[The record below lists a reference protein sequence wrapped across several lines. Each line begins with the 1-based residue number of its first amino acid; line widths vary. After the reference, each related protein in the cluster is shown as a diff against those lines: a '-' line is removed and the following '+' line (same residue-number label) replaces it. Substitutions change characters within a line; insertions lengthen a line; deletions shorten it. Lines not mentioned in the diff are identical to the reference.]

1 MAIIPNGAITAIA
14 HYIETSEQIV
24 LVRSFLTV
32 CFFALSQIWGRD
44 VLFQLNQKNRRH
56 FELILIDSFNSSA
69 RAHFYKIMFI
79 ADISPYQR
87 QRNSFKPVY
96 FSSTENA
103 NFWPIWANV
112 GYFIANLHTFWRTF
126 DRPE

>member
-44 VLFQLNQKNRRH
+44 VLFQPKEPQTLR
-56 FELILIDSFNSSA
+56 ID
-69 RAHFYKIMFI
+69 I
-79 ADISPYQR
+79 
-87 QRNSFKPVY
+87 
-96 FSSTENA
+96 
-103 NFWPIWANV
+103 
-112 GYFIANLHTFWRTF
+112 
-126 DRPE
+126 DR